1 MIEIA
6 IKSRERLANFSPI
19 LFAPAEYVEKGGRK
33 IFYGLKQS
41 LYAVGK
47 ITEIPSPFAT
57 VCRKITEAVG
67 PSLAY
72 LANCMAKWNAAARNF
87 VCCFEAIDLLEI
99 INDANYFINGGFVKD
114 RAKKHYYSVAA
125 HIALVPVDM
134 ITVVLF
140 LKDTF
145 KMSFRALGV
154 CANAIGNFRVF
165 GFVPKVAQWV
175 QNWPLIRSIPNLT
188 GKAAW
193 LGNVRIFGFFTRV
206 SLATTARVL
215 VTAAYIYFA
224 ADAWHRKGKYQQKSR
239 NYLDALKQRNIVLKP
254 NDKCP
259 SDVLKRAGIV
269 DPEMRKAVGS
279 EFVKFKHNQIKVKQA
294 KIDFVAAGC
303 EISLKAAAFAGLTAG
318 ATVAGSVVFAAL
330 GLFTFASVG
339 YSLYYRLTTSKPD
352 LRAII

>member
-1 MIEIA
+1 MVDIA
-6 IKSRERLANFSPI
+6 IKSKERLANFSPI
-19 LFAPAEYVEKGGRK
+19 LFAPAEYMEKGGRK
-33 IFYGLKQS
+33 IVYGLKQS
-41 LYAVGK
+41 LFAVGK

-57 VCRKITEAVG
+57 VCRKITESVG

-72 LANCMAKWNAAARNF
+72 LANCTAKWNAAAKNF
-87 VCCFEAIDLLEI
+87 SCCFEAIDLLEI
-99 INDANYFINGGFVKD
+99 INDANYFINGGFAKD

-140 LKDTF
+140 VRDTF
-145 KMSFRALGV
+145 KVSFRALGA
-154 CANAIGNFRVF
+154 CANAVGNFRVF

-175 QNWPLIRSIPNLT
+175 QNWPLIRSVPNLT

-193 LGNVRIFGFFTRV
+193 LGNVRVFGFFTRV
-206 SLATTARVL
+206 SLATAARVL

-224 ADAWHRKGKYQQKSR
+224 ADAWHRKSKYLQKSKIY
-239 NYLDALKQRNIVLKP
+239 NEALKQRNIVVKP
-254 NDKCP
+254 HDKCP
-259 SDVLKRAGIV
+259 TDVLKRAGIV
-269 DPEMRKAVGS
+269 DPEVKKAVGVD
-279 EFVKFKHNQIKVKQA
+279 FVKLRHNQIKVKQA
-294 KIDFVAAGC
+294 KIDFVAAGS
-303 EISLKAAAFAGLTAG
+303 ELSLKAAGFAGLAAG